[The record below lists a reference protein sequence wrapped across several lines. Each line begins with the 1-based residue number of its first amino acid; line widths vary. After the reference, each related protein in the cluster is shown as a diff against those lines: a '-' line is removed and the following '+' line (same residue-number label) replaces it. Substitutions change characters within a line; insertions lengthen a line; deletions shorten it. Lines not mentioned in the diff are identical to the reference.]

1 MELQRAAETGRPGV
15 PHSAEAFA
23 TGSTESADGSAFVV
37 LTSVFDGPLDLLL
50 HIVRRDGIDL
60 AHLEVARIADAYLAW
75 LDRMR
80 ALDLSV
86 AGDWLVMAAT
96 LVHLKALALLPRPPL
111 MRDEDE
117 VDPAE
122 ELAAQLRAHAL
133 ARAGAEELESRPQV
147 GREIS
152 VRPPDA
158 SFAGQAPVAAEVDV
172 FGLLDVL
179 FEVLSRAA
187 APSPHITFDQTERP
201 DPETCCR
208 RVLALLPTVGDTA
221 PLVPLLRELPTKAER
236 VVTFIGV
243 LEMARVGWIEVSQQE
258 HLGPIEVVRLVD
270 DQAIDMTRVLG
281 HTVAA
286 SGDPPASPRG
296 GEGPADELLS

>member
-1 MELQRAAETGRPGV
+1 VELQRAAD
-15 PHSAEAFA
+15 ALAI
-23 TGSTESADGSAFVV
+23 GSTESADGSAFVV

-60 AHLEVARIADAYLAW
+60 AHLEIARIADAYLLW

-111 MRDEDE
+111 AQDEEE

-147 GREIS
+147 GREIA
-152 VRPPDA
+152 VRPRDA

-179 FEVLSRAA
+179 FDVLSREA
-187 APSPHITFDQTERP
+187 APPPHITFDQRERP

-208 RVLALLPTVGDTA
+208 RVLGLVPAVGDTA
-221 PLVPLLRELPTKAER
+221 ALVPLLRELPTKAVR

-243 LEMARVGWIEVSQQE
+243 LEMARVGWIGVSQQE
-258 HLGPIEVVRLVD
+258 HLGPIEVVRLVED
-270 DQAIDMTRVLG
+270 SAIDMTRMLG
-281 HTVAA
+281 HAGAA
-286 SGDPPASPRG
+286 S
-296 GEGPADELLS
+296 EDEHEELPS